1 MEIENRLLMKKMKL
15 IFCIILLTCQ
25 ALSVHAE
32 EQVTLR
38 KMKVGVFISPP
49 FVMADTSNIYSG
61 MAIDLWKIIE
71 GELNAV
77 SQYVNYSSL
86 YKLLLAIQ
94 AKEIDIAVTNLTV
107 TYDRAQIVK
116 FSYPWYDAGLRIM
129 VKNDRKG
136 SIWREMK
143 QNGQIHSYMF
153 IFLILTALTILQTML
168 FRKKDPEYPQ
178 KWKDGLALSF
188 YNLMN
193 TLRGGTLEYK
203 FLGWAGHLLAVIWM
217 IFGIGLVAYVTSTI
231 TSSMTK
237 ISLTSEINALSD
249 LPGKLIGVE
258 TGGVEE
264 AFLRSLGIQTSSYDN
279 VLHAIEALKKNEVHA
294 VVSDAPVLEYWAY
307 KNPQE
312 KVSVVGSLFHPDKYA
327 LATYKENSELIDSI
341 SMILIKLYES
351 GKIKELKDEYMGV
364 NNE

>member
-1 MEIENRLLMKKMKL
+1 MKKVKL
-15 IFCIILLTCQ
+15 IFCIILLTFQ
-25 ALSVHAE
+25 AFTVHAE

-38 KMKVGVFISPP
+38 KMRVGVFISPP
-49 FVMADTSNIYSG
+49 FVEAEENNTYSG
-61 MAIDLWKIIE
+61 MAIDLWKMLE
-71 GELNAV
+71 SELNVV

-86 YKLLLAIQ
+86 DKLLSAIQ
-94 AKEIDIAVTNLTV
+94 AKEIDVAVTNLTV
-107 TYDRAQIVK
+107 TYDRAQVVK

-129 VKNDRKG
+129 ASNDRKG
-136 SIWREMK
+136 SIWKEMK
-143 QNGQIHSYMF
+143 QNGQIHSYVC
-153 IFLILTALTILQTML
+153 IFLILTALTILQTIL
-168 FRKKDPEYPQ
+168 FRKKDPEYPR

-203 FLGWAGHLLAVIWM
+203 FLGWVGYLLAVIWM

-237 ISLTSEINALSD
+237 ISLTSEINSLADLS
-249 LPGKLIGVE
+249 GKIVGVE

-264 AFLRSLGIQTSSYDN
+264 AFLRSVGIRTSSYDN
-279 VLHAIEALKKNEVHA
+279 VLHAIEALKNNEVHA
-294 VVSDAPVLEYWAY
+294 VVSDAPVLEYWAH

-327 LATYKENSELIDSI
+327 FATYKENSELIDTI
-341 SMILIKLYES
+341 SVILIKLYES
-351 GKIKELKDEYMGV
+351 GKIKELKDSYMGV
-364 NNE
+364 DNE